1 MDENEN
7 VEYNPLDMGSTEYWQ
22 NEWQKEKE
30 EKEELEKKQNEEVDL
45 YFKCNNPKCGYV
57 VKTKEKVKLKDVEDI
72 IQKYQKGKCP
82 KCGHTGFKQIDKK
95 TYDKLKVEFAK
106 KEKKKKAEEEIDVKK
121 LERGIK
127 ENIVDDVEDLLEDL
141 TYKLLSGKM
150 SPKSFVNIFYR
161 LAMNITSKYYKDLP
175 GGADVSTY
183 SYFRKSFLS
192 LCDKALG
199 RYNVQENAEY
209 ILESYDIEIEQNK
222 DYLNELYDAEYGYY
236 INDDKYSVLDFEMKE
251 RISEYENVKN
261 NIFKEEANRE
271 REKEYQE
278 RKQLI
283 EEKYAKRMEKRE
295 LRSMLE

>member
-57 VKTKEKVKLKDVEDI
+57 VKTRKKVKLKDVEDI

-141 TYKLLSGKM
+141 TYRLMANKL
-150 SPKSFVNIFYR
+150 SPKSFVNIFYKIS
-161 LAMNITSKYYKDLP
+161 MNITSKYYKDLP

-183 SYFRKSFLS
+183 SYYKKSFLA

-199 RYNVQENAEY
+199 KYDVQEEAEY
-209 ILESYDIEIEQNK
+209 ILETYDIEIEQNK
-222 DYLNELYDAEYGYY
+222 QYLNELYDAEYGYY
-236 INDDKYSVLDFEMKE
+236 IDDDKYSVLDFEMKE
-251 RISEYENVKN
+251 RIDEYENAKN
-261 NIFKEEANRE
+261 NIFVEESKRARE
-271 REKEYQE
+271 EEYQE
-278 RKQLI
+278 RKKKA
-283 EEKYAKRMEKRE
+283 EEKYAKRMENRE
-295 LRSMLE
+295 LRRMLD